1 MRLSKN
7 FTLDELI
14 RSDTAKKKGVCRA
27 IQPRRRRPSRISA
40 GWLRTYY
47 NRLGIGSVRA
57 LPLRLD
63 TGATGLIRRWVA
75 LRPVSTVWD
84 KLRTWS
90 RRVMPSCSKA
100 LRLTPF
106 DQLIW
111 EFGDADQPAWVHVS
125 YSERHRRQVLRAV
138 KEGGK
143 TVYRKWA

>member
-14 RSDTAKKKGVCRA
+14 RSDTAKKKGYVEQYNPQKEVIENLRRLVENVL
-27 IQPRRRRPSRISA
+27 QPARD
-40 GWLRTYY
+40 
-47 NRLGIGSVRA
+47 RLGESITVTSGYRCDRLNKAVGGAASSQHRLGQAADLVA
-57 LPLRLD
+57 SSNAKLFEVLR
-63 TGATGLIRRWVA
+63 
-75 LRPVSTVWD
+75 S
-84 KLRTWS
+84 
-90 RRVMPSCSKA
+90 
-100 LRLTPF
+100 TPF

>member
-14 RSDTAKKKGVCRA
+14 RSDTAKKKGYVEQCNPPKEA
-27 IQPRRRRPSRISA
+27 IENLRRLVESVLQPARD
-40 GWLRTYY
+40 
-47 NRLGIGSVRA
+47 RLGESIAVTSGYRCD
-57 LPLRLD
+57 RLN
-63 TGATGLIRRWVA
+63 
-75 LRPVSTVWD
+75 
-84 KLRTWS
+84 
-90 RRVMPSCSKA
+90 KA
-100 LRLTPF
+100 LGGSASSQHRFGQAADLVSSSNAKLFEVLRSTPF

-143 TVYRKWA
+143 TVYRVFS